1 MVDFQLA
8 TAASHDERTVAVP
21 VRSSA
26 PATAES
32 PWVEAAE
39 LAAFIDLVDHKG
51 EPGRVEVL
59 HRPTGTPATIL
70 VTGIGDGDE
79 AGWRAAGAGIVRSA
93 TRATSVTV
101 DLAGTADQAAATRG
115 FAEGAGLAAYRF
127 EPRETDTLTDLT
139 LLVRDAEAAADALAT
154 ARVVV
159 DRTGL
164 ARTLTNTPSA
174 VKDPAW
180 FVEQVSDA
188 ARAAGVEV
196 EIWTPERL
204 EAEGFNG
211 IVAVG
216 SGSDRGPRL
225 LRLDYHPAGARKHVV
240 LIGKGITFDT
250 GGIDIKPND
259 AMLLMRKDMGGA
271 AAVAAALLAAA
282 DLHLPVRVTVLTP
295 LAENM
300 LSGRAWRPGDVI
312 EHYGGMTTEV
322 RSTDAEG
329 RVVLADAMAYAV
341 EQYEPDYLIDLATLT
356 GAARVALGRRI
367 AALFAQDDD
376 LAKVLTEAAEQ
387 AGEAVWRLPLPGDYM
402 SMVTSEIADLYN
414 HTDGGAGT
422 ITAALYLRE
431 FAGPLRERWAH
442 IDMSSTSWSD
452 EPERELAKGATGWG
466 VRTLVRFLSS
476 L

>member
-8 TAASHDERTVAVP
+8 TTPSHDERAVAVP
-21 VRSSA
+21 VRSGA
-26 PATAES
+26 PATAAS
-32 PWVEAAE
+32 PWIDAAE
-39 LAAFIDLVDHKG
+39 LTAFIDLVDHKG
-51 EPGRVEVL
+51 EPGRVELL
-59 HRPTGTPATIL
+59 HRPTSTPSTIL
-70 VTGIGDGDE
+70 VTGVGDGGE

-93 TRATSVTV
+93 TRATSVTA
-101 DLAGTADQAAATRG
+101 DLTAEPDQAAATRG
-115 FAEGAGLAAYRF
+115 FVEGAGLAAYRY
-127 EPRETDTLTDLT
+127 EQREAQTPAALTA
-139 LLVRDAEAAADALAT
+139 LVRDAEAAADALKV
-154 ARVVV
+154 ARVVI

-180 FVEQVSDA
+180 FAEQVGDA

-196 EIWTPERL
+196 EIWTPDRL
-204 EAEGFNG
+204 EAEGFDG

-216 SGSDRGPRL
+216 AGSDRGPRL

-250 GGIDIKPND
+250 GGIDIKPNE

-282 DLHLPVRVTVLTP
+282 DLALPVRVTVLTP

-312 EHYGGMTTEV
+312 EHYGGKTTEV

-367 AALFAQDDD
+367 AALFADDDD
-376 LAKVLTEAAEQ
+376 LAKALTEAAEQ

-431 FAGPLRERWAH
+431 FAGEQRDRWAH